1 MKNSRKCVKQVIR
14 EAAVR
19 INNRKAQLSRGWPGK
34 VLYSD
39 VIKNMGMEELLTDD
53 RLEMW
58 KRILAECINIELEE
72 KFIKL
77 QQDLADEESPL
88 SQIIIDA
95 KCITKHE

>member
-1 MKNSRKCVKQVIR
+1 MKNNKCDKQIIR
-14 EAAVR
+14 EAATR
-19 INNRKAQLSRGWPGK
+19 INNRKIQLSRGWPGK

-39 VIKNMGMEELLTDD
+39 VIKNMGMEELLTED

-72 KFIKL
+72 KFMRL
-77 QQDLADEESPL
+77 QEDLAEEESPL

>member
-1 MKNSRKCVKQVIR
+1 MKNNKCEKQIIR

-34 VLYSD
+34 ILYSD
-39 VIKNMGMEELLTDD
+39 AIKDMGMKELLTED

-77 QQDLADEESPL
+77 QEDLAEEESPL

>member
-1 MKNSRKCVKQVIR
+1 MKNNKCEKQIIR

-19 INNRKAQLSRGWPGK
+19 INNRKTQLSRGWPGK
-34 VLYSD
+34 ILYSD
-39 VIKNMGMEELLTDD
+39 VIKNMGMEELLTED

-77 QQDLADEESPL
+77 QEDLAEEESPL